1 MPDVIPLPERTERIT
16 ASLPDPFRRSQLD
29 GDGPA
34 FALTPAGPVVSADA
48 WSGRH
53 LALLTGGRWTP
64 LTAGPR
70 WHRRPRWDGE
80 RLTADVSLDLAAER
94 FGEETVPLPVPVPIP
109 AAGREPSPVPGPAG
123 RGGKVVHPV
132 LGEVLLPPRAVVEAV
147 VPDSPRRDRIAVLL
161 RRGPAR
167 RVVCVDGGG
176 VSHWDGPVTS
186 VGPWLSPEE
195 VVVVAETWPGRAAY
209 AWHTRTG
216 ARRRLT
222 GPGAAVV
229 GDVLAGDGIA
239 GLSWTSAGQPRRLW
253 TGESAELAAGGL
265 RLRPDPPRGQAPPPA
280 RHTVLQGPCCPL
292 PCLLRDP
299 PGTARGTVLLLH
311 GGPNGVN
318 LGTWSPFA
326 ESLALAGWRVVQPN
340 VRGSNVLDPALRP
353 PPPGRYGVDDADD
366 VLAVLRQVATGPV
379 VAGGMSYGGYLA
391 ARVAHLSPRVSG
403 VFLLGGFL
411 RFTDLGDSGHDGV
424 RAFLRTAGD
433 RLAPDAAP
441 AAVPHFVAHGE
452 EDPRIPAGAV
462 RAHLGELPAGSEW
475 VGIEGEGH
483 GMLTDHAARKVFP
496 RFFAWLDGLG

>member
-80 RLTADVSLDLAAER
+80 RLTADVSRDLAAER
-94 FGEETVPLPVPVPIP
+94 FGEETVPLPVPVPV
-109 AAGREPSPVPGPAG
+109 AGREPSPVPGPAG

-292 PCLLRDP
+292 PCLLRAP
-299 PGTARGTVLLLH
+299 PGTA
-311 GGPNGVN
+311 
-318 LGTWSPFA
+318 
-326 ESLALAGWRVVQPN
+326 
-340 VRGSNVLDPALRP
+340 
-353 PPPGRYGVDDADD
+353 
-366 VLAVLRQVATGPV
+366 
-379 VAGGMSYGGYLA
+379 
-391 ARVAHLSPRVSG
+391 
-403 VFLLGGFL
+403 
-411 RFTDLGDSGHDGV
+411 
-424 RAFLRTAGD
+424 
-433 RLAPDAAP
+433 
-441 AAVPHFVAHGE
+441 
-452 EDPRIPAGAV
+452 
-462 RAHLGELPAGSEW
+462 
-475 VGIEGEGH
+475 
-483 GMLTDHAARKVFP
+483 
-496 RFFAWLDGLG
+496 